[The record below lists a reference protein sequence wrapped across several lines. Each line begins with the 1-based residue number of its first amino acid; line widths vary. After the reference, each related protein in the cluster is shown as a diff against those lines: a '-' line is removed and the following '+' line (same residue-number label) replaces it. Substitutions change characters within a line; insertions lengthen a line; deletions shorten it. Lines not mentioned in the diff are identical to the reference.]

1 MCVNS
6 IIFTFR
12 WIDLPPIS
20 HLNISPHQTHVL
32 LEVDRK
38 FGGDG
43 SKRLMLPHHAVSL
56 PN

>member
-1 MCVNS
+1 M
-6 IIFTFR
+6 
-12 WIDLPPIS
+12 PPIS